1 MKKYS
6 NENIFLNSVNDLTRQ
21 AYTSDTRS
29 TPPLNN
35 SPLVS
40 RFENDVFITKKESFE
55 TNNAKINNLN
65 DEISELKSKLR
76 LLTEKDDKIFE
87 LEIEIKKID
96 SEKKELEKTID
107 RLKEFESENIRLKN
121 ENDGY
126 QFDLMNMKSIQK
138 RNELLTK
145 KLIELSAEKD
155 GDVKD
160 IPIDE
165 EIKTEDKIKVD
176 IEKIKKILN
185 NRLKSYHEDH
195 IQKLMLEYELEDKEY
210 ITKSDLTELLNKA
223 IHI

>member
-21 AYTSDTRS
+21 AYKSDNRNT
-29 TPPLNN
+29 PLNN

-55 TNNAKINNLN
+55 TNNAKINDLN

-96 SEKKELEKTID
+96 SEKSELAKKID
-107 RLKEFESENIRLKN
+107 RLRGFESENIRLKN

-126 QFDLMNMKSIQK
+126 QIDLMNMKSIQQ

-145 KLIELSAEKD
+145 KLLELSAEKD
-155 GDVKD
+155 EDEKD
-160 IPIDE
+160 IAIDE

-176 IEKIKKILN
+176 IEKIKQILN

-195 IQKLMLEYELEDKEY
+195 IQKLMMEYELEDKEY
-210 ITKSDLTELLNKA
+210 ITKSDLTDLLSKA

>member
-21 AYTSDTRS
+21 AYQSDHRNE
-29 TPPLNN
+29 PLNN

-55 TNNAKINNLN
+55 TNNSKINDLN
-65 DEISELKSKLR
+65 DEVIELKSKLR

-87 LEIEIKKID
+87 LEGEIKQID
-96 SEKKELEKTID
+96 GEKSELIKTID
-107 RLKEFESENIRLKN
+107 RLKGFESENIRLKN

-126 QFDLMNMKSIQK
+126 QSDLMNMESIQQ

-145 KLIELSAEKD
+145 KLLELATAKDEVEKEI
-155 GDVKD
+155 V
-160 IPIDE
+160 IDE
-165 EIKTEDKIKVD
+165 EIKTEDQIKVD

-185 NRLKSYHEDH
+185 NRLKSYHEEH
-195 IQKLMLEYELEDKEY
+195 IQKLMVEYELEEKEY
-210 ITKSDLTELLNKA
+210 ITKSDMTALLNKA

>member
-96 SEKKELEKTID
+96 SEKNELVKTID
-107 RLKEFESENIRLKN
+107 RLKQFESENIRLKN

-155 GDVKD
+155 EDVKN
-160 IPIDE
+160 IANDE
-165 EIKTEDKIKVD
+165 EIKAEDKIKVD

-195 IQKLMLEYELEDKEY
+195 IQKLMMEYELEDKEY
-210 ITKSDLTELLNKA
+210 ITKSDLTDLLNKA